1 MIKVSVRNKQGIT
14 GWAGQF
20 QTQEEADAWT
30 AFHVA
35 NTSWGLPDRWVS
47 EEEVGDNMADV
58 IETRVVEVFP
68 AIPEIVDP
76 NTNQI
81 LNPGIPAVTKTE
93 YRLDADY
100 RFEQT
105 DITAEVAAEALA
117 NSGLARQELGAR
129 VIAKVYAMNEAK
141 NISAETFAALMSDA
155 NIERIERMLWTG
167 SLKTAKMMIQA
178 LDNTFLTEG
187 EKQTLLDMLAD
198 Y

>member
-35 NTSWGLPDRWVS
+35 NNSWGLPDRWVS

-167 SLKTAKMMIQA
+167 SLKTAKMMI
-178 LDNTFLTEG
+178 
-187 EKQTLLDMLAD
+187 
-198 Y
+198 